1 MNNKEKK
8 LDELYKTKLNNFE
21 LPVSDKVFANI
32 KQELKLENKKKGFGF
47 GRWLSVIAVVTGLLA
62 GAYFMIKSTNN
73 KSPIANVIK
82 LKETVNAATSP
93 TQATINTNKQ
103 IEDNRK
109 RETENKQLNKN
120 QTASLPVNKAITIA
134 KKPDASNLG
143 EEEVKKGLQAENK
156 KFFNNKEVKTSKANN
171 AYKKKANANK
181 VANLLAKN
189 SDTKND
195 SDNKSK
201 ETKTDDDNLN
211 SFTKVDVSIVKKTE
225 TIVENKVTDE
235 SITKKDSIQKKIIAE
250 TTDSL
255 KQNKETPLPNNENV
269 ADEKKISFFVG
280 VTGGPSF
287 SFRKLSTG
295 TNEGAVNRND
305 NEKQITTY
313 NAGVDVGAVLKNKL
327 FANIGIRINN
337 KGEKYNFKAVPTKSD
352 TTYTPIWLDST
363 HTILIGYD
371 TLAKHTQALP
381 AHSIINKYQ
390 YLSIPI
396 MIGYRFNIKDK
407 LFIAPSIGINIDYLL
422 SASSSWVDTKTGK
435 VVYYSKTDGSFS
447 SITLSGKINLDVG
460 WNITNKWSL
469 VLQPGYTR
477 SLQSIYKK
485 DDQLKLYPYS
495 YDFNLAVRF
504 KF

>member
-1 MNNKEKK
+1 M
-8 LDELYKTKLNNFE
+8 
-21 LPVSDKVFANI
+21 
-32 KQELKLENKKKGFGF
+32 
-47 GRWLSVIAVVTGLLA
+47 
-62 GAYFMIKSTNN
+62 
-73 KSPIANVIK
+73 
-82 LKETVNAATSP
+82 
-93 TQATINTNKQ
+93 
-103 IEDNRK
+103 
-109 RETENKQLNKN
+109 
-120 QTASLPVNKAITIA
+120 
-134 KKPDASNLG
+134 
-143 EEEVKKGLQAENK
+143 
-156 KFFNNKEVKTSKANN
+156 
-171 AYKKKANANK
+171 
-181 VANLLAKN
+181 
-189 SDTKND
+189 
-195 SDNKSK
+195 
-201 ETKTDDDNLN
+201 
-211 SFTKVDVSIVKKTE
+211 
-225 TIVENKVTDE
+225 
-235 SITKKDSIQKKIIAE
+235 
-250 TTDSL
+250 
-255 KQNKETPLPNNENV
+255 
-269 ADEKKISFFVG
+269 
-280 VTGGPSF
+280 
-287 SFRKLSTG
+287 
-295 TNEGAVNRND
+295 
-305 NEKQITTY
+305 
-313 NAGVDVGAVLKNKL
+313 GAVLKNKL